1 MQFVP
6 DTKLTVL
13 LALLAGA
20 AHTNADTAGQR
31 YRGAYTL
38 GHEVNVFCPDINSQC
53 YWIGPNTRQAVR
65 DDLHRIYRQGSTGLY
80 EPVCVLV
87 SGVIDRQSQRFG
99 FAADTDGLITV
110 DRVYGDCESA
120 TIVTHGDLQHHRWV
134 LDAVD
139 GSAVNAHDWPVLPE
153 LDFGERLFV
162 GGGNGCRQFSGFS
175 RLAGD
180 RIVFDGF
187 KYGVNR
193 CESGRDPQGLFAI
206 AGAWQVHIEGRQYLM
221 LEKSGV
227 VLKFRLDD
235 WR

>member
-1 MQFVP
+1 MRFVP
-6 DTKLTVL
+6 VTKLTAL
-13 LALLAGA
+13 LALLACVAPG
-20 AHTNADTAGQR
+20 NADTAGQR

-65 DDLHRIYRQGSTGLY
+65 DQLRLIYRQRSTGLY
-80 EPVCVLV
+80 RPVCVIV
-87 SGVIDRQSQRFG
+87 SGVIDRHSQRFG

-110 DRVYGDCESA
+110 DRVFGDCESA
-120 TIVTHGDLQHHRWV
+120 TIVTQGDLQHHRWV
-134 LDAVD
+134 LDAID
-139 GSAVNAHDWPVLPE
+139 GSGINAHDWPVLPE
-153 LDFGERLFV
+153 LDFGERMFV

-187 KYGVNR
+187 EYGRTLCEGDRNR
-193 CESGRDPQGLFAI
+193 RGLFSI
-206 AGAWQVHIEGRQYLM
+206 AGAWQVRIEDRRYLV
-221 LEKSGV
+221 LEKPGS